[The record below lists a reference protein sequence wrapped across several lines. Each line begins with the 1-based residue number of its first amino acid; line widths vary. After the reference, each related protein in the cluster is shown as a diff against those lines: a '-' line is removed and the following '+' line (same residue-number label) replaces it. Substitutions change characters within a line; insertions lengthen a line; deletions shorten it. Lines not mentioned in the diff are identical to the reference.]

1 MSVKIQIKRAN
12 ASAWTA
18 ANPTLA
24 AGEWGMELDTKKLK
38 LGTGALWNSTDYY
51 SETLTLNSVG
61 DVTITSLQN
70 GDFLRYSSSASAW
83 INDPVNLSTDT
94 VGDYVQSLVAG
105 TGVTVTNN
113 SGEGTTPTVAIG
125 QAVSTSS
132 SVTFAHVSAPV
143 TGNVTGNL
151 TGNADT
157 AATLQT
163 PRTISLSGDV
173 SGSVSFNGSANVDIA
188 ATVQPNSVA
197 LGTDTTGNYM
207 SDLTQGTGVSITHTP
222 GEGSNATIAIGQAV
236 GTSSSVQFASVTAP
250 LTGNASTATALET
263 ARNISLTGDV
273 SGSVSFNGTSDVS
286 ISATVQ
292 PNSVALGTDTTGN
305 YVNDL
310 TQGTGVTVTHTP
322 GEGSSPTVAIGQDVA
337 TSASVTFAHV
347 SAPVTGSVTGN
358 ASTATTLQTGR
369 TISLSGDVSGS
380 VSFDG
385 SADATISA
393 TIQPNSVAL
402 GTDTT
407 GNYVND
413 VAAGTGVTV
422 THTPAEGS
430 SPTIAIGQDVAS
442 SASVTFARLET
453 TGNVVIGGNLTVN
466 GDTTT
471 LNTETLSVE
480 DNTIVLNSNAT
491 GSPTLNAGIEVE
503 RGDSANVSVRWN
515 ESTDSWELTEDG
527 STYKNIAVGQ
537 DVETSAS
544 VTFVAVTAELV
555 GNSSTSSAL
564 KTPRTIALSGDVSGS
579 VSFDGSANV
588 DITATV
594 QPNSVALGTDTTG
607 NYVNDVTA
615 GTGVTV
621 THTPGEGTSPTI
633 AIGQAVGTS
642 ASVTFANVTADLVG
656 DVTGNASTA
665 SALETSR
672 TIALTGDVS
681 GSVSFNGSA
690 DATISAIIQP
700 NSVALGTDTTGNYVN
715 DLTAGTGVTVTHT
728 PSEGSSPT
736 IAIGQDVSASTA
748 PTFAGLNLN
757 GNIVFEGAT
766 ANEFETTLAV
776 TDPTADRT
784 ITLPDASTT
793 LVGTDTTQTL
803 SNKTLTTPTINGPEI
818 TATGGTP
825 RIHGIYL
832 PEPHFIT
839 FEGSTT
845 DEFETV
851 LTVVNPTADRTVSLP
866 DASGTVALSGSIA
879 LGTDTT
885 GNYVNDLTAGT
896 GVTVTHTPSEGSS
909 PTVAI
914 GQSVATSASVTF
926 AKVDTTG
933 DITVGGNL
941 TVNGTTT
948 TLNTETLAIEDNIV
962 VLNSNVTGSPATNAG
977 IEVERG
983 DSANVVLRWNES
995 TDKWE
1000 TTNDGSAYSVI
1011 ATNGNIALGT
1021 DTTGNYV
1028 NDLTAGTGVTV
1039 THTPGEGSSPTV
1051 AIGQAVGTSSS
1062 VQFAAVT
1069 APLIGNASTATTLA
1083 TSRTIELTGD
1093 VTGSVSFDGSANA
1106 SISATIAA
1114 NSVALGTD
1122 TTGNYVND
1130 LTAGTGVTVTHT
1142 PGEGTS
1148 PTVAIGQSVG
1158 TSASVTFAAVTAPV
1172 IGNASTASTL
1182 ETARTISLTGDVSGS
1197 VSFNGS
1203 ADASISAT
1211 IQPNSV
1217 ALGTDTTGNYV
1228 NDLTAGTGVTVTHTP
1243 GEGSSPTVAIGQA
1256 VGTSSSVTFA
1266 AVTAPLIGN
1275 ASTATALQTARNI
1288 AGQSF
1293 DGSANISIAPT
1304 DLTGVTSTAAE
1315 LNILDGATLSTTELN
1330 YVDGVT
1336 SAIQTQIDAK
1346 APSASPTFTGVVTL
1360 PDNTVALGTK
1370 TTGDYVASLVA
1381 GTGVTLT
1388 NNSGETATPTVAI
1401 GQAVGTSASVTF
1413 AKVDTTGDITVG
1425 GNLTVNGTTTTLNT
1439 ETLAIEDN
1447 IVVLNS
1453 NVTSSPTTNAGIEVE
1468 RGTSA
1473 NVSLRWNETSDKW
1486 ELTEDGSAFYDIATE
1501 DFVLAQSVA
1510 SLDEIGNVTASA
1522 AVSGDFLKYNGAAWV
1537 NDPINLGTDTVGN
1550 YMLDITAGTGL
1561 TVSHTQGEG
1570 SSASVSLNATLDDL
1584 NGVNAPSLTDGD
1596 ILKFISRP
1604 TSYIGTTWTTR
1615 RSHFGNTSIRSIA
1628 HGNSL
1633 WVAAGYTGQLR
1644 TSTDAITWT
1653 TRTSTFDSGVI
1664 HSVAYGNNLWVAVG
1678 DSGQLR
1684 SSTDGTTWTTQTSNF
1699 GNSIIR
1705 SVAYG
1710 NSLWVAGGYG
1720 AKIAT
1725 STDAI
1730 TWTTRTSNF
1739 TDAIFS
1745 IAYGNNLWVAAGYI
1759 GQLRTS
1765 TDAVTWTTRTSNFG
1779 NTQIR
1784 SVAYGNN
1791 LWVAGGYAAQLRT
1804 STDAITWTTRTSNF
1818 ASSQIIRSLVYSNSL
1833 WVAVADEGQLRTS
1846 TDAVTWTTQ
1855 TSNFGNAS
1863 IRSIAYGD
1871 NTLVAG
1877 GDLGKLRTSADSA
1890 AFVEWVPVSLDLD
1903 DIGDVIITNPGN
1915 GNPLVY
1921 DNNTST
1927 WKRGTNY
1934 LSLDGNDDTSYL
1946 TLDTTNG
1953 LNVNTGTSNTS
1964 AEYAHDG
1971 ISIYDYNAQSI
1982 VTLTANNGLN
1992 ITDSNNNYVNLST
2005 TSIRFATPQ
2014 NAASYYINPLSAS
2027 VGQVFAVV
2035 PNPYSE
2041 PGGTFS
2047 PTTLNL
2053 DSLGDVSASAPS
2065 DGEFLKYV
2073 SASSAWVPAAVPTIN
2088 ALDDIGDVNAPSPT
2102 DGQVLTYVS
2111 ASSAWVAAAATGGA
2125 AAPTTTS
2132 ITANTAT
2139 TIDSFALATYRSA
2152 EFTIQVTQGS
2162 KYTTLKALVVHD
2174 GTTPQ
2179 LVQYAVIEI
2188 GSPAITLTLSSVV
2201 SGSDVVLQ
2209 ATITDAATTNATVK
2223 VLKTTL

>member
-1 MSVKIQIKRAN
+1 VSVKIQIKRAN

-544 VTFVAVTAELV
+544 VTFAAVTAELV

-1051 AIGQAVGTSSS
+1051 AIGQAVGTS
-1062 VQFAAVT
+1062 
-1069 APLIGNASTATTLA
+1069 
-1083 TSRTIELTGD
+1083 
-1093 VTGSVSFDGSANA
+1093 
-1106 SISATIAA
+1106 
-1114 NSVALGTD
+1114 
-1122 TTGNYVND
+1122 
-1130 LTAGTGVTVTHT
+1130 
-1142 PGEGTS
+1142 
-1148 PTVAIGQSVG
+1148 
-1158 TSASVTFAAVTAPV
+1158 ASVTFAAVTAPV

-1217 ALGTDTTGNYV
+1217 SLGTDTTGNYV

-1275 ASTATALQTARNI
+1275 ASTATTLQTARTI

-1745 IAYGNNLWVAAGYI
+1745 IAYGNNLWVAAGYY

-1903 DIGDVIITNPGN
+1903 DIGDVVITNPSN

-1921 DNNTST
+1921 DSNTST
-1927 WKRGTNY
+1927 WKKGTNY